1 MASMS
6 TPGRERTSAG
16 GEGGSREHSLS
27 HIMPLK
33 VLVAVWITLVL
44 LTGITVGVARLNLGG
59 MALWVAMAIATL
71 KASLVA
77 LYFMH
82 LRYDRPVH
90 LIIFLGT
97 LLFVFLFVGMALID
111 TQSYQ
116 PDLIR
121 GYAPAMPR

>member
-6 TPGRERTSAG
+6 TPAREQTSAV

-27 HIMPLK
+27 HIMPVK
-33 VLVAVWITLVL
+33 ILVAVWITLVL
-44 LTGITVGVARLNLGG
+44 LTGITVGVTRLNLGG

-116 PDLIR
+116 PDLIP

>member
-1 MASMS
+1 
-6 TPGRERTSAG
+6 
-16 GEGGSREHSLS
+16 
-27 HIMPLK
+27 MPLK

-44 LTGITVGVARLNLGG
+44 LTGITVGVTRLNLGG

-71 KASLVA
+71 KATLVA

-116 PDLIR
+116 PDLIP

>member
-1 MASMS
+1 MASVS
-6 TPGRERTSAG
+6 KPCGEHDSAG
-16 GEGGSREHSLS
+16 RRNGSRAHSLS
-27 HIMPLK
+27 HVMPLRI
-33 VLVAVWITLVL
+33 LVAVWVALVV
-44 LTGITVGVARLNLGG
+44 LTGVTVGVTHVDLGG
-59 MALWVAMAIATL
+59 LALWVAMAIATL

-82 LRYDRPVH
+82 LRYDRPVN

-97 LLFVFLFVGMALID
+97 LLFVFLFVGMALVD

-116 PDLIR
+116 PDLIP

>member
-6 TPGRERTSAG
+6 TPAREQTSAG

-27 HIMPLK
+27 HIMPVK
-33 VLVAVWITLVL
+33 ILVAVWITLVL
-44 LTGITVGVARLNLGG
+44 LTGITVGITRLNLGG
-59 MALWVAMAIATL
+59 MALWVALAIATL

-82 LRYDRPVH
+82 LRYDRPVN
-90 LIIFLGT
+90 LIIFLGA

-116 PDLIR
+116 PDLIP

>member
-1 MASMS
+1 MISNF
-6 TPGRERTSAG
+6 TPGTERTG
-16 GEGGSREHSLS
+16 GGGNGSREHPLS
-27 HIMPLK
+27 HVMPLK
-33 VLVAVWITLVL
+33 ILIAVWLMLAV
-44 LTGITVGVARLNLGG
+44 LTGVTVGVTRVDLGG
-59 MALWVAMAIATL
+59 LALWVAMAIATL

-82 LRYDRPVH
+82 LRYDRPVN

-97 LLFVFLFVGMALID
+97 LLFVFLFVGMALMD

-116 PDLIR
+116 PDLIP

>member
-1 MASMS
+1 MTSDS
-6 TPGRERTSAG
+6 TPGEEQAVAG
-16 GEGGSREHSLS
+16 AGDRSHEPALS

-33 VLVAVWITLVL
+33 VLVAVWGALVV
-44 LTGITVGVARLNLGG
+44 LTVITVGVTYLDLGG

-82 LRYDRPVH
+82 LRYDRPVN
-90 LIIFLGT
+90 LIIFLGA
-97 LLFVFLFVGMALID
+97 LLFVFLFVGMALLD

-116 PDLIR
+116 PDLIP
-121 GYAPAMPR
+121 GYAPAMPH

>member
-1 MASMS
+1 MASLPTTKAEQAPAGNS
-6 TPGRERTSAG
+6 GDGRERP
-16 GEGGSREHSLS
+16 LS

-33 VLVAVWITLVL
+33 VLVAVWVALVV
-44 LTGITVGVARLNLGG
+44 LTGITVGATQVNLGG

-82 LRYDRPVH
+82 LRYDRPVN
-90 LIIFLGT
+90 LIFFLGA
-97 LLFVFLFVGMALID
+97 LLFVFLFVGMALLD

-116 PDLIR
+116 PDLIP
-121 GYAPAMPR
+121 GYAPAMPH